1 MARLSVKEHLDG
13 ILSDF
18 EALKKSFEAE
28 DGDEMPSSPPVFPL
42 PSGTS
47 ECHQPLQ
54 PGHPPRS
61 GTTASPSLAPSPVLR
76 SHLSTSL
83 SVSRANG
90 TASTGITRVASFQTR
105 RGFTAGPGSDGE
117 SLRSS
122 SSSLESPA
130 PLQLPGTPPA
140 AVPGLKKVPS
150 HGSVFP
156 AELEHPLRMAT
167 TSHSSLPALDL
178 HIAEEPGM
186 GTPPLKPLLWGSRS
200 PASQPHT
207 HQPSSPTPC
216 DGTEVSQGLPMLPDG
231 PGGQLPGV
239 GDVTPCALPR
249 LQLRVSLGANPS
261 LAHRPLS
268 LPRGQGEASPAP
280 TAPSPGRAEGLPPLP
295 APQAA
300 PFKLVSQP
308 QTVQV
313 SSQPAFLGGLVLV
326 PTLGTLAAPSGA
338 GANPPS
344 AGHVGLRGPCAA
356 AAVVARGEAADGDWA
371 AVTPKHGSSLEPME
385 RSMEPPAVPEEEM
398 MPLSVAPSPAG
409 CQLFGYVGIEAV
421 LDQMKIKTMKT
432 GFEFNIMVVGQ
443 SGLGKSTMVNTLFK
457 SKVSRKAS
465 QPGQEE
471 HIPKTVQLQSVT
483 HVIEEKGVK
492 MKLTVTDTPGF
503 GDQINN
509 ENCWDPIIKYI
520 NEQYERYLRE
530 EILIT
535 RKRKIPDTRVHGCV
549 YFIPPTGHWLRPLDL
564 EFMRRLSK
572 IVNVVPVIAKAD
584 TLTLDER
591 AEFKQRI
598 QEDLKTH
605 AISVYPQEDFDQ
617 DPDDRVLNDLIREK
631 IPFAVVGA
639 DQEHQVNGKRV
650 LGRKTKWGIIEVE
663 NPAHC
668 EFPLLR
674 DLLIRSHLQD
684 LKDITHNVH
693 YESYRVRRLNE
704 SNHPGPSSHNGPPG
718 KGGDG
723 SDL

>member
-1 MARLSVKEHLDG
+1 MARLSVKDHLDG

-28 DGDEMPSSPPVFPL
+28 DGDEALSPLSPL
-42 PSGTS
+42 SPGTGES
-47 ECHQPLQ
+47 HQPLQ
-54 PGHPPRS
+54 SGHPPRLGSVS
-61 GTTASPSLAPSPVLR
+61 GPSPAPSPVLR
-76 SHLSTSL
+76 TRL
-83 SVSRANG
+83 G
-90 TASTGITRVASFQTR
+90 TGPATGIARAASFQSRQAFAT
-105 RGFTAGPGSDGE
+105 GPGSDGE
-117 SLRSS
+117 SQRSS

-130 PLQLPGTPPA
+130 PTGPPQAPGSPPA
-140 AVPGLKKVPS
+140 ASPGLKKVPS

-156 AELEHPLRMAT
+156 VELDHPLRGAAA
-167 TSHSSLPALDL
+167 SHGSLPALDL
-178 HIAEEPGM
+178 HIAEEPGL
-186 GTPPLKPLLWGSRS
+186 GTPWGTLSS
-200 PASQPHT
+200 APQPRT
-207 HQPSSPTPC
+207 HQLSSSSSSSSFLPPSHGAETAP
-216 DGTEVSQGLPMLPDG
+216 GLPPLPEG
-231 PGGQLPGV
+231 PGGWDMAPRTV
-239 GDVTPCALPR
+239 SRMVTLSASPI
-249 LQLRVSLGANPS
+249 PS
-261 LAHRPLS
+261 RRP
-268 LPRGQGEASPAP
+268 PPQPWGQGQGEAAP
-280 TAPSPGRAEGLPPLP
+280 VEGRPEGLPPLP

-300 PFKLVSQP
+300 TFRLVSQP

-313 SSQPAFLGGLVLV
+313 SSQPAFLGGLVLM
-326 PTLGTLAAPSGA
+326 PALGTPS
-338 GANPPS
+338 S
-344 AGHVGLRGPCAA
+344 AGLMGPRGPCVVAA
-356 AAVVARGEAADGDWA
+356 APGEAAAGSGA
-371 AVTPKHGSSLEPME
+371 AVTPEHGSSLEPEE
-385 RSMEPPAVPEEEM
+385 RSMEPPAVPEEEEEEEGAV
-398 MPLSVAPSPAG
+398 PLSMAPGPVG

-457 SKVSRKAS
+457 SKVSRKSS

-471 HIPKTVQLQSVT
+471 RIPKTVQLQSIT
-483 HVIEEKGVK
+483 HVIEEKGVR

-549 YFIPPTGHWLRPLDL
+549 YFVPPTGHWLRPLDL

-584 TLTLDER
+584 TLTLEER

-598 QEDLKTH
+598 QENLKTH

-617 DPDDRVLNDLIREK
+617 DSEDRALNDRIREK

-668 EFPLLR
+668 EFPLLQ

-704 SNHPGPSSHNGPPG
+704 SNQLGLSPLNGLPG
-718 KGGDG
+718 KGEA
-723 SDL
+723 SSHL

>member
-1 MARLSVKEHLDG
+1 MRGHAQDRAVVVAGSPAWGDTRASGQRVAPAALQMARDWQGAGTHRSGTAVSLPGRGGNGL
-13 ILSDF
+13 
-18 EALKKSFEAE
+18 
-28 DGDEMPSSPPVFPL
+28 FPL
-42 PSGTS
+42 P
-47 ECHQPLQ
+47 EA
-54 PGHPPRS
+54 PP
-61 GTTASPSLAPSPVLR
+61 APSADTRGWPRAPWRGGSHAPQEEAPSQPRPPHFTSTPGRPRRARGEEEEEEERRRFRGQQPPSASHPR
-76 SHLSTSL
+76 SHLAPVTS
-83 SVSRANG
+83 SR
-90 TASTGITRVASFQTR
+90 RQ
-105 RGFTAGPGSDGE
+105 
-117 SLRSS
+117 
-122 SSSLESPA
+122 
-130 PLQLPGTPPA
+130 Q
-140 AVPGLKKVPS
+140 
-150 HGSVFP
+150 
-156 AELEHPLRMAT
+156 
-167 TSHSSLPALDL
+167 
-178 HIAEEPGM
+178 
-186 GTPPLKPLLWGSRS
+186 
-200 PASQPHT
+200 
-207 HQPSSPTPC
+207 
-216 DGTEVSQGLPMLPDG
+216 
-231 PGGQLPGV
+231 
-239 GDVTPCALPR
+239 PR
-249 LQLRVSLGANPS
+249 L
-261 LAHRPLS
+261 RP
-268 LPRGQGEASPAP
+268 
-280 TAPSPGRAEGLPPLP
+280 
-295 APQAA
+295 
-300 PFKLVSQP
+300 
-308 QTVQV
+308 
-313 SSQPAFLGGLVLV
+313 
-326 PTLGTLAAPSGA
+326 
-338 GANPPS
+338 
-344 AGHVGLRGPCAA
+344 
-356 AAVVARGEAADGDWA
+356 AR
-371 AVTPKHGSSLEPME
+371 PGSSLEPEE
-385 RSMEPPAVPEEEM
+385 RSMEPPAVPEEEEEGAV
-398 MPLSVAPSPAG
+398 PLSMAPGPVG

-457 SKVSRKAS
+457 SKVSRKSS

-471 HIPKTVQLQSVT
+471 RIPKTVQLQSIT
-483 HVIEEKGVK
+483 HIIEEKGVK

-549 YFIPPTGHWLRPLDL
+549 YFVPPTGHWLRPLDL

-584 TLTLDER
+584 TLTLEER

-617 DPDDRVLNDLIREK
+617 DPEDRALNDRIREK

-704 SNHPGPSSHNGPPG
+704 SNGPGLSPLNGLPG
-718 KGGDG
+718 KGEA
-723 SDL
+723 SSHL